1 MLEKMHRREPS
12 FMSKHQRLA
21 QHFIEQINT
30 QKLPSGARLPSLR
43 KVTKQH
49 QVSMTTATR
58 AYHYLQQ
65 TGWIYARPQ
74 AGYFVASR
82 IKDSAFPAL
91 SNLLM
96 EQRDPKKYAPSRGY
110 NPHSEFFSPLGT
122 SMIAPQLLPNTGL
135 QRSIKRVAQRA
146 SQPLFQYPD
155 IQGEM
160 VLRNALTEHLRGYG
174 LPFSSQ
180 EIVITNGCIDS
191 VKKAIETLTHEGDTI
206 AIGSPCFSGLLD
218 LLTTLSRQVIEVP
231 IGQDGIDLPQ
241 FEHLLKQGKVKASL
255 FSTNNI
261 NPNGISFSDQ
271 QKQAL
276 AALAAKYQIPM
287 IEDDVYFELSH
298 IKEVPLPAKYWDQHG
313 YVIWC
318 GSFSKILA
326 EGMRLGWCQPGR
338 YFTEYMRKHT
348 LTSFGVNGLVQSCMA
363 EFINTGEYRR
373 HVHNIRYQMGQHI
386 HQYQQVLAKALPVKA
401 KISTPQGGM
410 VLWIQVPGLDA
421 VQLEKDAQRL
431 NIDIRSGACFS
442 THDFYTDC
450 FRINCGWPLEA
461 QADKH
466 NTHQQL
472 LSLCQLIHHSVR

>member
-1 MLEKMHRREPS
+1 
-12 FMSKHQRLA
+12 MSKFQRLA

-30 QKLPSGARLPSLR
+30 QKLPAGARLPALR

-74 AGYFVASR
+74 AGYFVASQ
-82 IKDSAFPAL
+82 IQDTPFPEL
-91 SNLLM
+91 SNIFL
-96 EQRDPKKYAPSRGY
+96 EQRDPKKFAPSRGY
-110 NPHSEFFSPLGT
+110 NPSSAFFSPLGT
-122 SMIAPQLLPNTGL
+122 SMIAPHLLPNTGL

-160 VLRNALTEHLRGYG
+160 ALRSALAEHLRRYG
-174 LPFSSQ
+174 LAFSSH
-180 EIVITNGCIDS
+180 ELVITNGCIDS
-191 VKKAIETLTHEGDTI
+191 VKKAIETLTREGDTI

-218 LLTTLSRQVIEVP
+218 LLTTLSRQVVEVP
-231 IGQDGIDLPQ
+231 IGQDGVDLQQ
-241 FEHLLKQGKVKASL
+241 FEKLLKQGIVKASL

-261 NPNGISFSDQ
+261 NPNGICFSDQ

-276 AALAAKYQIPM
+276 AELAARYQTPM

-298 IKEVPLPAKYWDQHG
+298 LKDTPLPAKYWDQQG

-326 EGMRLGWCQPGR
+326 EGMRLGWCHPGR
-338 YFTEYMRKHT
+338 YFSDYMRKHT

-363 EFINTGEYRR
+363 EFINTGEYRS
-373 HVHNIRYQMGQHI
+373 HVHKIRYKMGQHI
-386 HQYQQVLAKALPVKA
+386 HQYQQLLAKQLPDNA

-410 VLWIQVPGLDA
+410 VLWVHVPGLDA
-421 VQLEKDAQRL
+421 VQLEADAQPL
-431 NIDIRSGACFS
+431 NIDIRSGAGFS

-450 FRINCGWPLEA
+450 FRINCGWPLEDN
-461 QADKH
+461 ADKH
-466 NTHQQL
+466 NTRQQIL
-472 LSLCQLIHHSVR
+472 VLCELIKASMNK

>member
-1 MLEKMHRREPS
+1 
-12 FMSKHQRLA
+12 MSKFQRLA
-21 QHFIEQINT
+21 EHFIEQINH
-30 QKLPSGARLPSLR
+30 QKLPAGARLPALR

-58 AYHYLQQ
+58 AYQYLQQ

-74 AGYFVASR
+74 AGYFVSSR
-82 IKDSAFPAL
+82 IKDTAFPVL
-91 SNLLM
+91 TQLLM

-110 NPHSEFFSPLGT
+110 NPYSAFFSPLGT
-122 SMIAPQLLPNTGL
+122 SMIAPQLLPSTAL
-135 QRSIKRVAQRA
+135 QRSIKRVAHRA

-155 IQGEM
+155 IQGDM
-160 VLRNALTEHLRGYG
+160 ILRSALTDHLRRYG
-174 LPFSSQ
+174 LAFSSQ
-180 EIVITNGCIDS
+180 ELVITNGCIDS
-191 VKKAIETLTHEGDTI
+191 VKKAIETLTREGDTI

-241 FEHLLKQGKVKASL
+241 FEGLLKQGKVKASL

-261 NPNGISFSDQ
+261 NPNGISFSNQ

-276 AALAAKYQIPM
+276 AELAARYQTPM

-298 IKEVPLPAKYWDQHG
+298 QKDVPLPAKYWDQQG

-326 EGMRLGWCQPGR
+326 EGMRLGWCHPGR
-338 YFTEYMRKHT
+338 YFSDYMRKHT

-363 EFINTGEYRR
+363 EFINTGEYRS
-373 HVHNIRYQMGQHI
+373 HVHKVRYQMAQQI
-386 HQYQQVLAKALPVKA
+386 HQYQQVLSKSLPENA

-410 VLWIQVPGLDA
+410 VLWIQIPGLNT
-421 VQLEKDAQRL
+421 VQLEADAQQL
-431 NIDIRSGACFS
+431 KIDIRSGACFS
-442 THDFYTDC
+442 THDFYRDC
-450 FRINCGWPLEA
+450 FRINCGWPLEPKA
-461 QADKH
+461 EQH

-472 LSLCQLIHHSVR
+472 LTLCELIQSSVNK